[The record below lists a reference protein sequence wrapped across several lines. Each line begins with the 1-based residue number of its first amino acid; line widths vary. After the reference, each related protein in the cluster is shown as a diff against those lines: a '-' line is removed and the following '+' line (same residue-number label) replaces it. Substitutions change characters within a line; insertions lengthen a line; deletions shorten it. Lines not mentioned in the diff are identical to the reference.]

1 MTTDVSYFPGC
12 SLDGTAREYGES
24 VKAVFKDLDVHLK
37 ELPDWNCCG
46 SSSAHV
52 SDHKLALALPA
63 RDLEIASKI
72 GLDLLVPCAMC
83 YQRLKVAE
91 KALLAGEHIEGVDGK
106 YQANFQI
113 KHVVDLLWEGIGE
126 NAIGSKVKVRLEGL
140 RPVCYYGCLTAR
152 PPKITDAK
160 NPENPVGMDRLM
172 ETLGAEVK
180 NWSYKTDCCGG
191 SLMLTRPDIALKLT
205 QKLFDM
211 AEEAGANCIV
221 TACPMCMSNLDMR
234 QQEISQISGKQY
246 HTPAFFVTELLGIAF
261 GEPDAGKWLG
271 RHTVDPRPL
280 LEQLNLLRT
289 RPQRT

>member
-1 MTTDVSYFPGC
+1 MSTDVTYFPGC

-24 VKAVFKDLDVHLK
+24 VEAVFSDLNVHLK
-37 ELPDWNCCG
+37 ELPDWSCCG

-52 SDHKLALALPA
+52 SNHKLALALPA

-72 GLDLLVPCAMC
+72 GLDMLVPCAMC

-91 KALLAGEHIEGVDGK
+91 KALLAGEQIEGVDGK
-106 YQANFQI
+106 YQANI
-113 KHVVDLLWEGIGE
+113 HIRHVVDFLWEDIGE
-126 NAIGSKVKVRLEGL
+126 DAIASGVNVRVEGL
-140 RPVCYYGCLTAR
+140 KPVSYYGCLTTR
-152 PPKITDAK
+152 PPRITDAR

-205 QKLFDM
+205 QKLLDM

-221 TACPMCMSNLDMR
+221 TACPMCESNLDMR
-234 QQEISQISGKQY
+234 QQEISQMTGKPY
-246 HTPAFFVTELLGIAF
+246 HMPVFFVTELMGIAF
-261 GEPDAGKWLG
+261 GHADAGKWLG

-280 LEQLNLLRT
+280 LEQVGLFRT
-289 RPQRT
+289 RS

>member
-24 VKAVFKDLDVHLK
+24 VESVFNELEVRLK

-52 SDHKLALALPA
+52 SSHKLALALPA
-63 RDLEIASKI
+63 RDLKTASKI

-91 KALLAGEHIEGVDGK
+91 KALLAGEHIEGIDGK
-106 YQANFQI
+106 YQASTHI
-113 KHVVDLLWEGIGE
+113 RHVVDYLWEDVGE
-126 NAIGSKVKVRLEGL
+126 KAIASRTKVRLEGL
-140 RPVCYYGCLTAR
+140 KPVSYYGCLTVR

-160 NPENPVGMDRLM
+160 RPENPVGMDLLM
-172 ETLGAEVK
+172 ETLGAEAR

-191 SLMLTRPDIALKLT
+191 SLILTRPDIALKLT
-205 QKLFDM
+205 QKLLDM

-221 TACPMCMSNLDMR
+221 TACPMCESNLDMR
-234 QQEISQISGKQY
+234 QQEISQINGKQY
-246 HTPAFFVTELLGIAF
+246 RTPVFFVTELIGVAF
-261 GEPDAGKWLG
+261 GKADAGKWLG

-280 LEQLNLLRT
+280 LAQLGLLRAAS
-289 RPQRT
+289 